1 MFNVER
7 WKEIFQSIQKNKLR
21 TVTLKHDKQPRFSQ
35 NLRECHDF
43 WDSVSGLS

>member
-21 TVTLKHDKQPRFSQ
+21 DAYNDQASK
-35 NLRECHDF
+35 EG
-43 WDSVSGLS
+43 VSRNR